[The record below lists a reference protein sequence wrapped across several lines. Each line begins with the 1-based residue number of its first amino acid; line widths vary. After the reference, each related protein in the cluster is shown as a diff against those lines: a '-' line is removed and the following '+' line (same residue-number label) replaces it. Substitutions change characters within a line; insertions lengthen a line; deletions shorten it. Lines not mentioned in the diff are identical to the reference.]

1 MTKLMTRPSIFRK
14 KNRIRASFYHVLN
27 SRKWDKGMSKSLTA
41 RFPDV
46 LFYNQN
52 LTEVQDNVVI
62 GHGSRVGSMTL
73 IHADARIGSG
83 TTIGS
88 HCNICAC
95 SIGDNVSIQT
105 GCHITRGV
113 VIEDDV
119 FVGPGVVTLN
129 DKLKGNP
136 MIFPHIEKGAKIG
149 GGSRIL
155 PGVRVGAGAIVGAGS
170 VVTRDVPAGAVVMG
184 NPARVRK
191 TPAGKAD

>member
-1 MTKLMTRPSIFRK
+1 MPQ
-14 KNRIRASFYHVLN
+14 
-27 SRKWDKGMSKSLTA
+27 SLTS

-62 GHGSRVGSMTL
+62 GRGSRVGSMTL
-73 IHADARIGSG
+73 IHADASIGSG

-95 SIGDNVSIQT
+95 SIGNNVSIQT

-129 DKLKGNP
+129 DKLKGKP
-136 MIFPHIEKGAKIG
+136 MTFPHIEKGAKIG
-149 GGSRIL
+149 GGSCIL
-155 PGVRVGAGAIVGAGS
+155 PGVRIGAGATVGAGS

-184 NPARVRK
+184 NPARAK
-191 TPAGKAD
+191 KPSADEAG